1 MASIQAATVETT
13 VTTQTKGFMALHK
26 LQRGM
31 SIMDLKAK
39 FVMVT
44 GIPAGCQKIEIFDTA
59 DKKVCD
65 LDDNDKKLG
74 AYPIED
80 HYRIHVTSTDPTGG
94 VSGFAGI
101 TDFNDTT
108 KVQKYE
114 MDDDEY
120 DKMTGTVRD
129 IKRKRKEG
137 IYNEEEMARKA
148 ALKAAKEKA
157 IAERQNAAM
166 AKATV
171 DSRCKIDAKQS
182 CCKTPCVPE
191 RRGTLRFKG
200 EVSFAPGLWAGVELD
215 EPFGK
220 NDGSHDGKRYFTCK
234 PKYGSFV
241 KIDTVTCGDF
251 PAMDDDG
258 LDEFMDEI

>member
-1 MASIQAATVETT
+1 
-13 VTTQTKGFMALHK
+13 
-26 LQRGM
+26 
-31 SIMDLKAK
+31 
-39 FVMVT
+39 
-44 GIPAGCQKIEIFDTA
+44 
-59 DKKVCD
+59 
-65 LDDNDKKLG
+65 
-74 AYPIED
+74 
-80 HYRIHVTSTDPTGG
+80 
-94 VSGFAGI
+94 
-101 TDFNDTT
+101 
-108 KVQKYE
+108 
-114 MDDDEY
+114 
-120 DKMTGTVRD
+120 MTGTVRD

-148 ALKAAKEKA
+148 ALK
-157 IAERQNAAM
+157 
-166 AKATV
+166 
-171 DSRCKIDAKQS
+171 DAKQS

-251 PAMDDDG
+251 PAIDDDG
-258 LDEFMDEI
+258 